1 MRTKKGEDYEP
12 DSLKVM
18 QAALDRHLKNKNYS
32 SSIIRDREFYNSKQ
46 ILEGKARQLREN
58 GRGKRPNAAKPLTL
72 QEEEMLWEKGKL
84 GNSSPQ
90 ALINTMWWWLLTQ
103 HFGLRGRQ
111 EHHTMAVEDFEFG
124 EDDNGIAYVS
134 FRENPTKT
142 RQVGLH
148 ITRRQQLPKM
158 FATGEKRCPISLFK
172 EYLNRRPVS
181 LRTNG
186 PFYLAP
192 LSKTTPN
199 NDIWFKAQNL
209 GVHSIDK
216 IMKTMIADT
225 PLASSSKRLTNHSAR
240 KTVVKKLRLNNVE
253 RSSIM
258 NVTGHRNEK
267 SLNDYDEGNENEQR
281 HISNLIG
288 NSKSASSLC
297 KQKPMSMNIMNI
309 VPPAPST
316 QQPSTSS
323 GFERLGLFP
332 TNTFNHCNVVFN
344 VGESSSCPK
353 VEKRRYKRIVI
364 DSESDSQE

>member
-1 MRTKKGEDYEP
+1 MRQYDAEIENYPSEELDNVLQKFYAEVRTKKGEDYEP
-12 DSLKVM
+12 DSLKGM

-32 SSIIRDREFYNSKQ
+32 CSIIRDREFYNSKQ

-72 QEEEMLWEKGKL
+72 QEEEMLWEK
-84 GNSSPQ
+84 
-90 ALINTMWWWLLTQ
+90 
-103 HFGLRGRQ
+103 
-111 EHHTMAVEDFEFG
+111 
-124 EDDNGIAYVS
+124 
-134 FRENPTKT
+134 
-142 RQVGLH
+142 
-148 ITRRQQLPKM
+148 
-158 FATGEKRCPISLFK
+158 
-172 EYLNRRPVS
+172 VS

-186 PFYLAP
+186 SFYLAP

-199 NDIWFKAQNL
+199 NDIWFKEQNL
-209 GVHSIDK
+209 GVHSIYK

-225 PLASSSKRLTNHSAR
+225 PLASSCKRLTNHSAR

-258 NVTGHRNEK
+258 NVTGHRNEQ

-297 KQKPMSMNIMNI
+297 KQKPMSMNMMNI

-332 TNTFNHCNVVFN
+332 RNTFNHCNVVFN
-344 VGESSSCPK
+344 VGESSSSPK
-353 VEKRRYKRIVI
+353 VELRRYKRIVI
-364 DSESDSQE
+364 DSKSDSQE